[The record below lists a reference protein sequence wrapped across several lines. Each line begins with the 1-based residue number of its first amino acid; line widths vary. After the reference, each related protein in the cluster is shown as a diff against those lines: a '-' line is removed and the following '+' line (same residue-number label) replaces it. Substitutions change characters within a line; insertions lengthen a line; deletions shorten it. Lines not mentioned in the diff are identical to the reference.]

1 MQNVRK
7 QSGFTLI
14 ELMIVIAIIAILAA
28 IALPAYNNYTARAQ
42 VSEALL
48 AASSL
53 RTDISEWV
61 QSEGALPTDAEVGD
75 NFTPTQYVATMVWN
89 GTAIVATM
97 STDAIAEGDILLTP
111 EFDSTN
117 NIITEWTCTTTI
129 TPNTRV
135 PASCRGTTAS
145 TSPGGS

>member
-61 QSEGALPTDAEVGD
+61 QSEGALPSDTEIGT
-75 NFTPTQYVATMVWN
+75 NFTATQYVATLTWAN
-89 GTAIVATM
+89 NAITATM
-97 STDAIAEGDILLTP
+97 SDDAIASGDIILTP
-111 EFDSTN
+111 SYDATN
-117 NIITEWTCTTTI
+117 GIITDWVCTTTI

-135 PASCRGTTAS
+135 PASCRG
-145 TSPGGS
+145 GGGT